1 MQGQK
6 LCVDAQGP
14 LRAADQMIAKLSRLA
29 PPVQYISLV
38 IGGECGDEEAES
50 EVLAARDADEFRLH
64 AATDCLEA

>member
-1 MQGQK
+1 
-6 LCVDAQGP
+6 
-14 LRAADQMIAKLSRLA
+14 MIAKLSRLA
-29 PPVQYISLV
+29 PPVQYIGLS